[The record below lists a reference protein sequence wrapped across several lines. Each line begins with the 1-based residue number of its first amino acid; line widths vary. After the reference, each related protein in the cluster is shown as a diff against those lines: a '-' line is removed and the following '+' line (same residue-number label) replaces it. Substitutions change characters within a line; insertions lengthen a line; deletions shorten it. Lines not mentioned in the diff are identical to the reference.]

1 MKCLILGAAAGGG
14 FPQWNCACRACARA
28 RSGDPA
34 ARPRTQVS
42 VAATAD
48 DIHWLIIGASPDLR
62 QQILQTPA
70 LFPQTGA
77 RHSPIT
83 GVVLLSAD
91 VDGIAGLLVLREQ
104 QALRIF
110 APAPILKI
118 LAQNQIFAALDSRLV
133 ERIDLP
139 PNTPVE
145 AAPGLMLTL
154 LPMPGKI
161 PLYQENRS
169 SLVAEPGATYAARL
183 EAAGRCAIIA
193 PACADY
199 SSIVQQSLAPA
210 DVLLFDGTLF
220 TDDEMITEGVGQKT
234 GRRMGHMPV
243 SGEDGSLVKLAEHS
257 GRCIYVHIN
266 NTNPMLLDDSPQRA
280 EVHAAGVE
288 VAYDGM
294 EIVV

>member
-14 FPQWNCACRACARA
+14 FPQWNCACRVCTRA

-34 ARPRTQVS
+34 ALPRTQVS

-48 DIHWLIIGASPDLR
+48 EVHWLIIGASPDLR
-62 QQILQTPA
+62 QQILQTPS
-70 LFPQTGA
+70 LFPRAGA
-77 RHSPIT
+77 RHSPIV

-110 APAPILKI
+110 APAPILDI
-118 LAQNQIFAALDSRLV
+118 LAQNQIFAALDGRIV
-133 ERIDLP
+133 ERVELA
-139 PNTPVE
+139 PNTQVV
-145 AAPGLMLTL
+145 AAPGLTLTL

-161 PLYQENRS
+161 PLYQENRNS
-169 SLVAEPGATYAARL
+169 VVAEPGATYAAKL
-183 EAAGRCAIIA
+183 EADGRCAVVA
-193 PACADY
+193 PACAEY
-199 SSIVQQSLAPA
+199 SPVVQESLAPA

-220 TDDEMITEGVGQKT
+220 TDDEMIAEGVGQKT

-243 SGEDGSLVKLAEHS
+243 SGDDGSLARLAEHA

>member
-1 MKCLILGAAAGGG
+1 MKILVLGSAAGGG
-14 FPQWNCACRACARA
+14 FPQWNCACRACSRARA
-28 RSGDPA
+28 GDPA
-34 ARPRTQVS
+34 AQPRTQVS

-48 DIHWLIIGASPDLR
+48 EVHWLIIGASPDLR

-70 LFPQTGA
+70 LFPQSGA
-77 RHSPIT
+77 RHSPIE

-110 APAPILKI
+110 APAPILEI
-118 LAQNQIFAALDSRLV
+118 LAQNQIFSALDSRIV
-133 ERIDLP
+133 ERHELA
-139 PNTPVE
+139 PNTPVL
-145 AAPGLMLTL
+145 AAPGLTLTL

-161 PLYQENRS
+161 PLYQENRNS
-169 SLVAEPGATYAARL
+169 VVAEPGATYAAKL
-183 EAAGRCAIIA
+183 EADGRCAIVA

-199 SSIVQQSLAPA
+199 SSTVQESLAPA

-220 TDDEMITEGVGQKT
+220 TDDEMIAEGVGQKT

-243 SGEDGSLVKLAEHS
+243 SGADGSLVKLAEHP
-257 GRCIYVHIN
+257 GRCIYLHIN

-288 VAYDGM
+288 VAHDGM
-294 EIVV
+294 EIIV